1 MFLHPR
7 FVFCALPLLAISIVM
22 PGCSPAKTAPAE
34 SEQAQSPPAAEAPAA
49 AAPAADTPTASIPA
63 PAPPAEEPEPAAPP
77 ADKLLAAA
85 KPAVTEAPAAK
96 PVTAKPTTVQP
107 VAEEPAAGKPATEK
121 PVADQPVTAKPT
133 TVTPVAEKPAN
144 DSLPQLAAA
153 PSHKP
158 AGEKS
163 KKPKKDPVKDNGPI
177 FEGWAKPQATIII
190 TGEMAGYVEP
200 CGCAGLENQKGGLS
214 RRDSLVKQLAAQGW
228 PLVTTDLGGLVNRQG
243 TQAELKFQMAVDAL
257 RAMNYSLVGLGPD
270 DLRLGAGILLSA
282 TTEPDGKP
290 NRFAPANVGLFELD
304 LDSPDRFR
312 VVESGGRKIG
322 LVAVLSEFY
331 QKQVA
336 SDDVK
341 FADPVA
347 ALEKI
352 VPKLAS
358 AADVRILLAY
368 APPAESVQLA
378 RRFPQFDVVVTAGG
392 ADQPPREPRRIEHG
406 AMLIELGHKGMYA
419 IALGLYPDA
428 KHPIRYQRVP
438 LDSRF
443 PDAPEM
449 KALMVAYQQQ
459 LRTLGWDGLG
469 LRPTLNPRGTNAD
482 DPAGHFVGSEAC
494 GRCHKT
500 AFDIWR
506 NTPHAEATDTL
517 AKLNPPRHFDPECVS
532 CHVTGWKPQEFVPFQ
547 TGYASVE
554 TTPQLKGNGCE
565 NCHGPGGGH
574 VSAEAGQDLSLRSK
588 QRKVM
593 RVVADDQS
601 CLKCH
606 DLDNSPEFDFSTY
619 WPQVEHKGKD

>member
-1 MFLHPR
+1 MLSHHWYS
-7 FVFCALPLLAISIVM
+7 CYALTLLATCVAAA
-22 PGCSPAKTAPAE
+22 GCSRTETPPVTAQKPQASSTAEPATAAPTAPPVAADATVPPVEKPEPATAPVEKPVAVASAPVATAPAARLSTVTPVE
-34 SEQAQSPPAAEAPAA
+34 EKPP
-49 AAPAADTPTASIPA
+49 
-63 PAPPAEEPEPAAPP
+63 
-77 ADKLLAAA
+77 
-85 KPAVTEAPAAK
+85 
-96 PVTAKPTTVQP
+96 TAKPTTVKP
-107 VAEEPAAGKPATEK
+107 MVEEPA
-121 PVADQPVTAKPT
+121 DQAPL
-133 TVTPVAEKPAN
+133 E
-144 DSLPQLAAA
+144 LAAA
-153 PSHKP
+153 PGGKP
-158 AGEKS
+158 AVGES
-163 KKPKKDPVKDNGPI
+163 KKPKKDPVKENGPI
-177 FEGWAKPQATIII
+177 FEGWTRPQAAIII

-200 CGCAGLENQKGGLS
+200 CGCAGLENQKGGVS

-228 PLVTTDLGGLVNRQG
+228 PLVTADLGGLVNRQG

-290 NRFAPANVGLFELD
+290 NRFAAANVGLFELD

-312 VVESGGRKIG
+312 VVEREGRKIG
-322 LVAVLSEFY
+322 LVAVLGKSF
-331 QKQVA
+331 QKQVE

-341 FADPVA
+341 LADPVA

-352 VPKLAS
+352 VPKLSS

-368 APPAESVQLA
+368 ATPEESEQLA
-378 RRFPQFDVVVTAGG
+378 RRFPQFEVVVTAGG
-392 ADQPPREPRRIEHG
+392 GDQPPREPRRIDGRG

-428 KHPIRYQRVP
+428 NRPIRYQRVP

-459 LRTLGWDGLG
+459 LRTLGWEGLG
-469 LRPTLNPRGTNAD
+469 LRPTLNPRGTSAD

-500 AFDIWR
+500 AFDIWQH
-506 NTPHAEATDTL
+506 TPHAAATDTL
-517 AKLNPPRHFDPECVS
+517 ASLKPPRHFDPECVS

-547 TGYASVE
+547 TGYVSVE

-574 VSAEAGQDLSLRSK
+574 VQAEAGQDSSLRDK
-588 QRKVM
+588 QRRLM
-593 RVVADDQS
+593 RVARDDAS

-619 WPQVEHKGKD
+619 WPQVEHKGKK